1 LDLLPGSSVALHQD
15 MDLSLACQSL
25 LAAVDWASQELTLRA
40 LPQGKFGGST
50 VALEALAEASCRWFA
65 TQLCC
70 S

>member
-1 LDLLPGSSVALHQD
+1 